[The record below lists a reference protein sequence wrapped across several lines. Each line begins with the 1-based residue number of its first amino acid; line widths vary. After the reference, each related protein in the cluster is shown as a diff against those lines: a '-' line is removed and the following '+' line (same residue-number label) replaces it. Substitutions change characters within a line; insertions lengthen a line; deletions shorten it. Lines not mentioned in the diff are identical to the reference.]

1 MKTKCEVIAEIL
13 GCKSTDVVVIET
25 PESITYQTK
34 VAVTDEQHAEIVR
47 YLNTGVHLSL
57 WSQPTKLRI
66 IAPISLADEKPELL
80 LFLYKLEKLK
90 NLVTENDGKNI
101 IIYCN
106 LIEDSDIP
114 LIQMLSSTN
123 LITIEGVDENANQYL
138 NTIGL

>member
-66 IAPISLADEKPELL
+66 IAPVELADEKPELL
-80 LFLYKLEKLK
+80 LFLYKLEKVR
-90 NLVTENDGKNI
+90 NLPIDNDGEKV

-106 LIEDSDIP
+106 EIMAGEQMIIDSDSRI
-114 LIQMLSSTN
+114 I
-123 LITIEGVDENANQYL
+123 VENNP
-138 NTIGL
+138 NHGNHDK

>member
-1 MKTKCEVIAEIL
+1 MKSKAEIIAEII
-13 GCKSTDVVVIET
+13 GCLSTDVMVIET
-25 PESITYQTK
+25 PEGITYQAK

-57 WSQPTKLRI
+57 WSQPTKLRVI
-66 IAPISLADEKPELL
+66 VPISLADEKPELL

-90 NLVTENDGKNI
+90 NLVAENDGKNI

-114 LIQMLSSTN
+114 LIRMLSLAN
-123 LITIEGVDENANQYL
+123 LITIEGVDEDANEYL
-138 NTIGL
+138 GTIGL